1 MEFSVNYSDEFE
13 KNDFIQQQ
21 EMIMP
26 VGLQQ
31 L

>member
-13 KNDFIQQQ
+13 NNDFIEQQ